1 MGRREAFAA
10 LDRLQASHERV
21 IRERHDLQ
29 VILNAV
35 YLDLLFSDQLKP
47 ETISR
52 VKEHMRRP
60 TKDGESE

>member
-1 MGRREAFAA
+1 MVSNKAFAA

-47 ETISR
+47 KTISL